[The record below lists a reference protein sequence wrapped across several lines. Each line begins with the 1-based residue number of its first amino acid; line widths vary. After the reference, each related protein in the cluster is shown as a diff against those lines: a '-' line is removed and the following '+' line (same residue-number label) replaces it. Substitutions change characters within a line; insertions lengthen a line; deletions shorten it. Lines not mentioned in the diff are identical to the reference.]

1 LQTLLIMKYIDM
13 MKKAKADG
21 VTSDK
26 AMWKSV
32 ESVDEILCVVKEEHP
47 ELYMSFIRE
56 QHEALYGPHYD
67 KHFAEV
73 DVEKIKYTSASGEKK
88 TGAHWSVDQIVEAT
102 KSMPFPSGTTNWDK
116 YVAFNSFYSD
126 MCVVLDEAT
135 LLKAAYRFYFADEDS
150 PVGKIWSYMTA
161 MNYED

>member
-1 LQTLLIMKYIDM
+1 MKYFDM
-13 MKKAKADG
+13 MQKAKADG
-21 VTSDK
+21 VTSEK

-47 ELYMSFIRE
+47 ELYMAFMRE

-73 DVEKIKYTSASGEKK
+73 DVEKIRYTSASGEKK
-88 TGAHWSVDQIVEAT
+88 TGAHWSIEQIMEAT
-102 KSMPFPSGTTNWDK
+102 KSMPFPSGTTPWDK
-116 YVAFNSFYSD
+116 YVAFNSFYAD
-126 MCVVLDEAT
+126 MCVVLDEAM
-135 LLKAAYRFYFADEDS
+135 LLKAAYRFYFADEDA
-150 PVGKIWSYMTA
+150 PAGKIWEYMTA